1 MQLSE
6 LSKPKSDQLNAED
19 LLCGPRTIRIN
30 RTVEKDDPKQTLW
43 IYFEGDEGRPYKPCL
58 IMRRAM
64 AFIWG
69 NPDSSQLAGRS
80 LTLFND
86 PTVRFGGETPGGIR
100 ISHASGLAKTMQ
112 FMLTISKGKK
122 VLYTVHPMEWEADL
136 AKLTACTSLDALKAA
151 WDSISP
157 ASKKALKTD
166 LENLKSKLNGQ
177 PQ

>member
-19 LLCGPRTIRIN
+19 LLCGPRTIRIT

-69 NPDSSQLAGRS
+69 NPDSSQLVGRW

-86 PTVRFGGETPGGIR
+86 TTVRFGGDTPGGIR
-100 ISHASGLAKTMQ
+100 ISHASGLTKTMQ
-112 FMLTISKGKK
+112 FMLTVSKGKK
-122 VLYTVHPMEWEADL
+122 VVYVVQPLEDIDAGL
-136 AKLTACTSLDALKAA
+136 AKLTAANSLDELKAA
-151 WDSISP
+151 WESISP
-157 ASKKALKTD
+157 AAKKALKTELD
-166 LENLKSKLNGQ
+166 NLKTKLNT
-177 PQ
+177 PC